1 MIRSIICFE
10 LTFAY
15 PVSVVQVHSFASG
28 YPVVPASLVE
38 EPILSW
44 RIPGTEESGGL
55 QSWGHKESVMN
66 ERLSTAQH
74 IFWQNEKGIQEKRM
88 CEA

>member
-38 EPILSW
+38 EPILSSLNCL
-44 RIPGTEESGGL
+44 GTL
-55 QSWGHKESVMN
+55 LK
-66 ERLSTAQH
+66 
-74 IFWQNEKGIQEKRM
+74 IY
-88 CEA
+88 